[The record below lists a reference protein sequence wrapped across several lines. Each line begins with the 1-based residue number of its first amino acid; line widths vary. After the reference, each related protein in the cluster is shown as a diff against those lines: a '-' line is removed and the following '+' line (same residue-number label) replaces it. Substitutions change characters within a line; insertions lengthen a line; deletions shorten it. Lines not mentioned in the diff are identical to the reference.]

1 MGNYNDHSERT
12 LISESTAETEAIG
25 RALGAQVRR
34 NLVIALK
41 GTLGAGKTTLTRG
54 LVAGLGI
61 DSRVTS
67 PTFTLIHEYTDPHT
81 PNRLYHMDTYR
92 LGDDVPTVLAG
103 AETLG
108 IDELLDDIADEDAA
122 HGAGGVL
129 VLVIE
134 WADRLAPWLPA
145 DHLEIR
151 LDYVDTTNDATNDAT
166 DRRILHFR
174 AHGACSAATLA
185 HFSIAG

>member
-1 MGNYNDHSERT
+1 MANDNDHSEQI

-25 RALGAQVRR
+25 RALGAQMRR

-54 LVAGLGI
+54 LVAGLGMQ
-61 DSRVTS
+61 SRVTS
-67 PTFTLIHEYTDPHT
+67 PTFTLIHEYTDPRT

-92 LGDDVPTVLAG
+92 LGDDVHTVLAG

-108 IDELLDDIADEDAA
+108 LDDLLDAIADENGAG
-122 HGAGGVL
+122 HEAGGVL

-134 WADRLAPWLPA
+134 WADRLTPLLPA
-145 DHLEIR
+145 DHLEIC
-151 LDYVDTTNDATNDAT
+151 LDYVDDATRSDAT

-174 AHGACSAATLA
+174 AHGARSAATLA
-185 HFSIAG
+185 HFSIVG